1 MDRSLTRLQQRVLRE
16 QLQRVLVAQLEL
28 QRGPGERLEQVPL
41 AVLQQELEAWVLESL
56 QRVLLELRVPLA
68 RQGLLILGRRLA
80 ERLRAPELQLLHHLQ
95 QLQVLRPPRWSRPLG
110 QVFAVRLQPQG

>member
-1 MDRSLTRLQQRVLRE
+1 MDRSPNRSQQRVLRE
-16 QLQRVLVAQLEL
+16 QLQRELVAQLEL

-41 AVLQQELEAWVLESL
+41 AVLQQELEAWVLGSL

-68 RQGLLILGRRLA
+68 RQGLLPPGRGLA

-110 QVFAVRLQPQG
+110 LVFAVRLQPQG